1 MRAMARD
8 IEFEQAR
15 DLMLDYAEPVSIEKI
30 PLEECTG
37 RILAQDVT
45 AVESVPAFD
54 RSPYDGYAFRAAD
67 SVSASA
73 GNPVVLQVLEEVAAG
88 AVPTQDVTEGTAIKI
103 LTGAPIPRGADAVV
117 MYEKTTFTKTE
128 VSLTEPVRSGNN
140 IVRAGEDVMKGE
152 LLAERGSR
160 IDCGI
165 AGILSSQG
173 ELYPQI
179 YRKPQIGLISTGNEV
194 VDSDGVIPEGKIRNT
209 NRYTLAA
216 EVLRNGCEPVYLGQA
231 GDAVEEIAGL
241 IEKGLETCDAL
252 LLTGGVSVGDYDLT
266 PAAMERAGIH
276 ILIRGVEMK
285 PGMACA
291 YGEKNGKTVYGLSG
305 NPASALTGFYAV
317 VMPVLRKM
325 AGYKEFIPREIK
337 VTLADDFP
345 KKSRCTRLLRGRMDL
360 DEGIVKMHISQ
371 KQGNVVISSAIG
383 CDVLAIIP
391 AGSGPLSAGT
401 VLKGFLL

>member
-1 MRAMARD
+1 MARD

-276 ILIRGVEMK
+276 ILIQGVEMK

>member
-1 MRAMARD
+1 MARD

-173 ELYPQI
+173 ELYPQV

-194 VDSDGVIPEGKIRNT
+194 VDSDGVVPEGKIRNT

-276 ILIRGVEMK
+276 ILIQGVEMK